1 MAYIRGRNIKTMYTD
16 FRNILCGKLAAV
28 SDIYNEFGTI
38 MSNDGVIDINGNKL
52 LNFRNPDSL
61 GLSNSFAVESA
72 QHSTQGTNEELT
84 AELEKKIAH
93 LLNTERCIIF
103 NSQTDAYCA
112 LTNHLLDRTDA
123 VIYGA
128 VSQFSTIGNASI
140 CKPVKYKYHNDIDDL
155 EKQLKLSQA
164 QQNRLLIV
172 DAIDIAT
179 GSIAPLNQIMAV
191 ANRHKAVVAI
201 DETLTAG
208 AIGND
213 GQGVCDLFGQDI
225 NPEIKIGSLRNFGCN
240 SGAFIAGKREIID
253 WLRQQNAP
261 ATNSV
266 PLTHSNL
273 TALNVALDMCVQMNA
288 ERQYLLQITN
298 LFIKKLYCLGFE
310 IPPTQSYQFAIM
322 VESSAKA
329 EQLSATLAKN
339 GVLVS
344 VLTTPFVGKDAA
356 RLIIRLSA
364 KHSESD
370 ITSATE
376 VFKKAKQAF

>member
-1 MAYIRGRNIKTMYTD
+1 MYTD
-16 FRNILCGKLAAV
+16 FRNILCDKLAAV
-28 SDIYNEFGTI
+28 SEIYNQFGTI
-38 MSNDGVIDINGNKL
+38 MSNDAIIDINGRKL

-72 QHSTQGTNEELT
+72 QHSVQGTNEGLT

-103 NSQTDAYCA
+103 NSQTDAHCA

-128 VSQFSTIGNASI
+128 VSQFSTTGSASI
-140 CKPVKYKYHNDIDDL
+140 CKPVKYKYHNCIDDL

-191 ANRHKAVVAI
+191 ANRYKAVVAI

-208 AIGND
+208 TIGDN
-213 GQGVCDLFGQDI
+213 GQGVCNLFGQDI
-225 NPEIKIGSLRNFGCN
+225 NPEIKIGSLQKFGCN
-240 SGAFIAGKREIID
+240 CGAFIAGEREIID

-266 PLTHSNL
+266 PLSHSNL
-273 TALNVALDMCVQMNA
+273 TASSVALDMCVQMNA

-322 VESSAKA
+322 AESSAKA

-339 GVLVS
+339 GILVS
-344 VLTTPFVGKDAA
+344 VLTTPFVGKDSA

-364 KHSESD
+364 KHTESD
-370 ITSATE
+370 IASATE
-376 VFKKAKQAF
+376 VFKKAIQDIL

>member
-1 MAYIRGRNIKTMYTD
+1 MYTD
-16 FRNILCGKLAAV
+16 FQNTLCDKLANIT
-28 SDIYNEFGTI
+28 DIYNEFGTI
-38 MSNDGVIDINGNKL
+38 MSNDAVIDINGRKL

-72 QHSTQGTNEELT
+72 QHSVQGTNEGLT

-103 NSQTDAYCA
+103 NSQTDAHCA

-128 VSQFSTIGNASI
+128 VSQFSTTGSASI
-140 CKPVKYKYHNDIDDL
+140 CKPVKYKYHDSIDDL

-179 GSIAPLNQIMAV
+179 GSIAPFNQIMAV
-191 ANRHKAVVAI
+191 ANRYKAVVAI

-208 AIGND
+208 TIGNN

-240 SGAFIAGKREIID
+240 CGAFIAGKREIID

-261 ATNSV
+261 ATNSA

-273 TALNVALDMCVQMNA
+273 ASSNVALDMCVQMNA

-298 LFIKKLYCLGFE
+298 FFIKKLYCLGFE

-322 VESSAKA
+322 VENSAKA

-339 GVLVS
+339 GILVS
-344 VLTTPFVGKDAA
+344 VLTTPFVGKDSA

-364 KHSESD
+364 KHTESD

-376 VFKKAKQAF
+376 VFKKASQDIL